1 MPSLPPNLILPTGSW
16 RTHNPPFAAFFLVEI
31 IADEDRI
38 AMSTRAAEAD
48 DEGQRNPCE
57 LAVKVLGISRHTRMI
72 FYYICIV
79 TDFVVQSPCG

>member
-1 MPSLPPNLILPTGSW
+1 MPSLPPNLILPTGLW

-48 DEGQRNPCE
+48 DEGQRNPC
-57 LAVKVLGISRHTRMI
+57 G
-72 FYYICIV
+72 
-79 TDFVVQSPCG
+79 